1 MALYG
6 MVPSSLNSYMNDIS
20 EYDLLSPKEEQ
31 ELGKKIKEEDDED
44 AKEEMMKSNLRLVI
58 NIANHYKGQG
68 LDFLDLIQEGNLGL
82 ITAINKFDYSKGY
95 RFSTYATWW
104 IRQAITRALSEQSR
118 TIRVPN
124 YMVEKINR
132 LIRVTCMLIQ
142 EFGREPTDE
151 ELSARMDISEEE
163 VKKIKGNMKG
173 PVSLDS
179 KVGDESDSELGD
191 FVENQQASSPDKEL
205 HKTQMRKDLEKM
217 LSTLTDREGEV
228 LKLRFGLKDGR
239 DRTLEQISKEFGV
252 TRERIRQ
259 IESKA
264 LRKMRHPSRCHEI
277 SDYIKR

>member
-205 HKTQMRKDLEKM
+205 HKTQMRKDL
-217 LSTLTDREGEV
+217 
-228 LKLRFGLKDGR
+228 
-239 DRTLEQISKEFGV
+239 
-252 TRERIRQ
+252 
-259 IESKA
+259 
-264 LRKMRHPSRCHEI
+264 
-277 SDYIKR
+277 